1 MTPQRLAHWLTRR
14 ELLQYSA
21 KAALAYPAFNFATA
35 AEKPP
40 TLFLMNKS
48 HMKELRTPAAAPL
61 PYPR

>member
-40 TLFLMNKS
+40 TLFLMNN
-48 HMKELRTPAAAPL
+48 RT
-61 PYPR
+61 